1 MAYYTPRKE
10 DMIIEK
16 PEKGQEFCLVKYQT
30 KNEYEDAQIYLV
42 SNYDKVSVT
51 FGDDVVVSYC
61 PNGEKD
67 HHLPNTT
74 ARVIAMLNDQSD
86 EIFRTLYNKDY
97 VSMLEEME
105 VKWHGE
111 KIICNI
117 TNPSSPK
124 GSGSGGMTVTGQDE
138 NGEPIDSSPSTDS
151 NGDNNGKSSGKSSK
165 EDKSTGDKYDVGHFG
180 EEKELKTD
188 ATDEVLVGKI
198 FTFKRKR

>member
-1 MAYYTPRKE
+1 MAYYTPKKE
-10 DMIIEK
+10 DLIIEK
-16 PEKGQEFCLVKYQT
+16 PEQGQEFCLVKYQT

-51 FGDDVVVSYC
+51 FGDDVVVSYSSA
-61 PNGEKD
+61 NDKD
-67 HHLPNTT
+67 YHLPNTT

-97 VSMLEEME
+97 VSMLEEMN

-111 KIICNI
+111 NIICNI
-117 TNPSSPK
+117 TNPSSPM

-138 NGEPIDSSPSTDS
+138 NGEPVDSSPSTD
-151 NGDNNGKSSGKSSK
+151 NEGSSGKSSK
-165 EDKSTGDKYDVGHFG
+165 ENSGQNGYDVGHFD